1 MVWDVS
7 STLVYGVHINCRITF
22 QSYKV
27 EVLNTSQCSSGGR
40 QVCPEYL
47 GFFGVPEG
55 TDERQAQLTLEATWM
70 QRLMAVH
77 ACSLFARGRKK
88 GWKYYALAVLL
99 TSSQKSSVDTSDMSL
114 LCCVCV
120 CACVSGFCLRL
131 QSKKLILVTRHPKL
145 PNQKVVNSFFVEH
158 FWHRMYEQSSLKLRN
173 EFS

>member
-1 MVWDVS
+1 MVWDVL
-7 STLVYGVHINCRITF
+7 STLVYGVHIICRITF

-27 EVLNTSQCSSGGR
+27 EVLKTSQCSSGGR

-120 CACVSGFCLRL
+120 RVSVSQGFAWGCNRKSLFWSLGTPNSRTKRL
-131 QSKKLILVTRHPKL
+131 STPFLLNTFGTECMS
-145 PNQKVVNSFFVEH
+145 KVV
-158 FWHRMYEQSSLKLRN
+158 
-173 EFS
+173 